1 MPFADARIL
10 IAHGSQHG
18 STREVAEAI
27 AEELRA
33 SGAAVDVRRV
43 GDVDDLEGFSSIV
56 FGAPLYA
63 GRFPNDA
70 RRFLR
75 RHRSALADLPVAVFA
90 LGPVKDTEE
99 QWKGSREQLDRAM
112 GKLEWLHPVAVAL
125 FGGAI
130 RPDELRFPFNRME
143 VGDIRD
149 WEKVRA
155 WAADLAGPIRVA

>member
-1 MPFADARIL
+1 MPPADARIL
-10 IAHGSQHG
+10 IAHASHHG
-18 STREVAEAI
+18 STGEIAEAI

-33 SGAAVDVRRV
+33 SGAAVDVRPV
-43 GDVDDLEGFSSIV
+43 GDVDDLEGFSAIV

-63 GRFPNDA
+63 GRFPKDA

-75 RHRSALADLPVAVFA
+75 RHRSELADRPVAIFA

-112 GKLEWLHPVAVAL
+112 GKLEWLQPVDVAL
-125 FGGAI
+125 FGGAV

-143 VGDIRD
+143 AGDIRD
-149 WEKVRA
+149 WEKIRA
-155 WAADLAGPIRVA
+155 WAAGLAGPIRVA

>member
-1 MPFADARIL
+1 MPPADARIL
-10 IAHGSQHG
+10 IAHATQHG
-18 STREVAEAI
+18 STREVAESI

-33 SGAAVDVRRV
+33 SGADVDVRPV
-43 GDVDDLEGFSSIV
+43 GDVGDLEDFSAVV
-56 FGAPLYA
+56 FGAPIYA
-63 GRFPNDA
+63 GRFPKDA

-99 QWKGSREQLDRAM
+99 QWRGSREQLDRAM

-125 FGGAI
+125 FGGAV

-143 VGDIRD
+143 AGDIRD
-149 WEKVRA
+149 WQKIQA